1 MGRVISRDRMNGS
14 RFNLTIIGIDLCIIN
29 QLLRFIKTVAIPLCI
44 KLGSSWKSLSIIY
57 DRHGRNF
64 NQTFKWG
71 FAKTRRISYRKRVT
85 WPRVTRTSAS
95 SYFSIL
101 CWENRVVIAKLPDE
115 TSCRD
120 LHHFVSPVRARS
132 LKVSRKICHF
142 LSPLFNSFLKISFS
156 SLFHVVLFFLFKSR
170 MKAVIENRYYN

>member
-1 MGRVISRDRMNGS
+1 M
-14 RFNLTIIGIDLCIIN
+14 
-29 QLLRFIKTVAIPLCI
+29 

-85 WPRVTRTSAS
+85 GRVWHSAS

-101 CWENRVVIAKLPDE
+101 EPRKPCCYREITHDE

-120 LHHFVSPVRARS
+120 LPFRETS
-132 LKVSRKICHF
+132 LKVSRKICHS
-142 LSPLFNSFLKISFS
+142 LSPLFNFNSFLKISFS
-156 SLFHVVLFFLFKSR
+156 ILTFRFSFKSR
-170 MKAVIENRYYN
+170 MKAVIENRYNLNL

>member
-1 MGRVISRDRMNGS
+1 MNRS
-14 RFNLTIIGIDLCIIN
+14 RFKLTIVGIDLCIEYKSAFTLYKI
-29 QLLRFIKTVAIPLCI
+29 VAIPPCI

-85 WPRVTRTSAS
+85 GRVWHGPPPRLISP
-95 SYFSIL
+95 SYAEKTVLLSRNYPTKHL
-101 CWENRVVIAKLPDE
+101 VVIF
-115 TSCRD
+115 
-120 LHHFVSPVRARS
+120 HFVSPVRARS
-132 LKVSRKICHF
+132 LKVSSKICHF
-142 LSPLFNSFLKISFS
+142 LSPFFNFNSFLKISFS
-156 SLFHVVLFFLFKSR
+156 SLFHIVFFFLFKSR